1 MWRKPMRKFYLAALG
16 ALLSA
21 GTALPAIAQESQ
33 SNDPAAVAAQAAD
46 RPIGAAT
53 IIGRDGQT
61 MGSVNLRDTPQGVIM
76 RISIKGLPPGERG
89 IHIHQNGECDPAT
102 GFESAGE
109 HFNPTGAEHGYLNP
123 KGPHAGDL
131 PNQWVSDDGVLEA
144 TVLAPMVMMVNGE
157 NEDPSAERSVIASS
171 KINTAIVVHA
181 HADDYATSPSGDSGE
196 RIACGV
202 IKLAPPL
209 AG

>member
-1 MWRKPMRKFYLAALG
+1 MRKFYLAALG

-21 GTALPAIAQESQ
+21 GTALPGIAQESQ

-157 NEDPSAERSVIASS
+157 NEDPTTERSVIASS
-171 KINTAIVVHA
+171 TINTAIVVHE
-181 HADDYATSPSGDSGE
+181 HADDYATNPSGDSGE